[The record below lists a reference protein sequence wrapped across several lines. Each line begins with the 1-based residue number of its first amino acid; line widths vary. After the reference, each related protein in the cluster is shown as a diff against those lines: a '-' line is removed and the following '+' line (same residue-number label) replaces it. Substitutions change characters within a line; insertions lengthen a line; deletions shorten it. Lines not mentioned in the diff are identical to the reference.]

1 MILFSSSSA
10 LLWKTFLARS
20 ESSAAVPALSSLA
33 TAATIFS
40 SVFSRSSSRP
50 DTLLVSA
57 FISSS
62 VAASCFSF
70 SSSCRVAMERRSEV
84 TSSSVSSCLD
94 LITSSSTSSHH
105 FLLSLLKILLKAGH
119 SPGERV
125 HLQLRG
131 RQLLLLLL
139 QLQGGDGETLG
150 SDVQLG
156 LKLPRLDQQLLHLV
170 LALLGA
176 DPGRLHLLLADVR
189 LVASVVLLHLH
200 RLHLL
205 LDRLHCEELKF
216 RRK

>member
-10 LLWKTFLARS
+10 LLWNTFLARSDEVASAASAFSLASFRSFSRPMILFSSSSALLWNTFLARS

-50 DTLLVSA
+50 ETRLVRA

-70 SSSCRVAMERRSEV
+70 SSSCKVAMEQA
-84 TSSSVSSCLD
+84 L
-94 LITSSSTSSHH
+94 
-105 FLLSLLKILLKAGH
+105 
-119 SPGERV
+119 
-125 HLQLRG
+125 
-131 RQLLLLLL
+131 
-139 QLQGGDGETLG
+139 GG
-150 SDVQLG
+150 DVQLRLQLPG
-156 LKLPRLDQQLLHLV
+156 LELQLSHLV

-176 DPGRLHLLLADVR
+176 DPGRLHLLLGHVR
-189 LVASVVLLHLH
+189 LVAGVVLLNLH

-205 LDRLHCEELKF
+205 LDCPHLEEL
-216 RRK
+216 